1 MNEMTCR
8 EFVELATAFL
18 DGALDSA
25 AEARYLDHAARCAG
39 CDRYAEQIQR
49 TIGLLGA
56 GTPGTGGSPWPCSP
70 PRS

>member
-18 DGALDSA
+18 DGALASA
-25 AEARYLDHAARCAG
+25 AEARYLDHTSRCAG

-49 TIGLLGA
+49 TIGLLG
-56 GTPGTGGSPWPCSP
+56 THHHGSQD
-70 PRS
+70 RKRLRE